1 MLAEQE
7 EAHVAERS
15 QLVSLEQDLQ
25 KQMEMK
31 QVELV
36 DSQNHLQQSQDQLMA
51 VIQELLQLQVSPS
64 HNWTM
69 APCQSTNTSGGSRPS

>member
-15 QLVSLEQDLQ
+15 QLVSLVQDLQ
-25 KQMEMK
+25 KKMEMK

-51 VIQELLQLQVSPS
+51 VIQELLQLQVSP
-64 HNWTM
+64 M
-69 APCQSTNTSGGSRPS
+69 GFFLLD

>member
-1 MLAEQE
+1 MEMLDEQE
-7 EAHVAERS
+7 EAHVTERS
-15 QLVSLEQDLQ
+15 QLVSLEQDLH

-51 VIQELLQLQVSPS
+51 VIQELLQLQVSP
-64 HNWTM
+64 M
-69 APCQSTNTSGGSRPS
+69 GFFLLD